1 MSYVFITLLVALLLK
16 DILPLGDRFVLR
28 GLCEG
33 VALAVGLRCVM
44 THQFPGLTKRYAF
57 VFLYL
62 ATLMLTAVVSQR
74 PLIVILQAIS
84 LASVTLFFIAY
95 VESSALD
102 RNTFRRNLFAV
113 ALAFGLVCVAS
124 LVLLVSMPQ
133 LTFEVTPEGNRF
145 RGVFNEPA
153 MMGAVSGLLVG
164 LAAYGKFPWLIR
176 IIGALAAVPC
186 LYLTGSRTSWGAAV
200 AGLSITGILYM
211 RQKKLWV
218 SALVFAGIV
227 GVLGMIAIDLRISS
241 DAQSRVL
248 RSESLDTMSG
258 RTVLWDLAFKR
269 YWDSPLLGY
278 GFTTGSDALTKEDMG
293 DALSNAFGVTDQKRQ
308 QSFSLHSGYV
318 QALLDSGALGAGLYL
333 AILFTALWSLVRNDT
348 QRVYGAELYCLVFF
362 TISNITDTI
371 IFGAAVFYEVFYWY
385 VIVLALHI
393 RNLREQGLA
402 ETMSLETNSRN
413 GSPASQPTGAG
424 VLAQPPFAPT
434 RRRFPMLSD

>member
-1 MSYVFITLLVALLLK
+1 MNYVFITLLGALLLK
-16 DILPLGDRFVLR
+16 DILPLGDRYVLR
-28 GLCEG
+28 GLSEG
-33 VALAVGLRCVM
+33 LALAVGLRWIM
-44 THQFPGLTKRYAF
+44 THQFPGFTKRYAL

-62 ATLMLTAVVSQR
+62 ATLMLTAAVSQQ
-74 PLIVILQAIS
+74 PLIVILQVIS
-84 LASVTLFFIAY
+84 LASVALFFIAY
-95 VESSALD
+95 IESSALD
-102 RNTFRRNLFAV
+102 RDTFRRNLFAV

-164 LAAYGKFPWLIR
+164 LAAFGKFPWLIR

-218 SALVFAGIV
+218 SALAFAGIV

-241 DAQSRVL
+241 DAQSRAL

-258 RTVLWDLAFKR
+258 RTVLWNLALKR
-269 YWDSPLLGY
+269 YWDSPILGY
-278 GFTTGSDALTKEDMG
+278 GFTTGSDALTKDMG
-293 DALSNAFGVTDQKRQ
+293 AVLSNAFGVTDQKHQ

-333 AILFTALWSLVRNDT
+333 IILFAALWSLVRKDT
-348 QRVYGAELYCLVFF
+348 ERVYGAELYCLVFF

-385 VIVLALHI
+385 VIALALRI
-393 RNLREQGLA
+393 GSLRPESLA
-402 ETMSLETNSRN
+402 KAVWHATNSTN
-413 GSPASQPTGAG
+413 EQPVSASTGAG
-424 VLAQPPFAPT
+424 VLAQPPFVPT
-434 RRRFPMLSD
+434 RRRFPLLSD